1 MTDVTRYEMCS
12 GSGFCECDEVPS
24 QDGDIVKFDDHARIV
39 AAKDA
44 EIAALTQR
52 AEAEEKAHDLI
63 ASLCFAAGGESADG
77 TSVAAVR
84 SVIDMLDAARKDA
97 ETLRQG
103 LRAFERTLD
112 IFDEITL
119 SDYLGG
125 VGVDDITQRIV
136 MAHGDDV
143 MHDVGSMEELLAA
156 RVESWRYSDALL
168 AELRAARAAEGGTPD
183 A

>member
-1 MTDVTRYEMCS
+1 MADEITVDGTTYYRAGGGWRMRGARDVAVGPR
-12 GSGFCECDEVPS
+12 FCALLD
-24 QDGDIVKFDDHARIV
+24 
-39 AAKDA
+39 
-44 EIAALTQR
+44 EIAQLR
-52 AEAEEKAHDLI
+52 AE
-63 ASLCFAAGGESADG
+63 
-77 TSVAAVR
+77 R
-84 SVIDMLDAARKDA
+84 DAARKDA

-112 IFDEITL
+112 VFDEITL

-168 AELRAARAAEGGTPD
+168 AEARAARAAEGGTTT
-183 A
+183 